1 MTSLPIPSLPFPLSE
16 SLRQQA
22 RDELGNRIAA
32 DAFRTGEFILTSG
45 KKSDYYIDGK
55 QVTLSPSAALA
66 ALLILDIIQDDGAVA
81 VGGMSIGADPIAG
94 AVTALSY
101 LTPRPV
107 NGFMVRKEA
116 KGHGMR
122 RQVEGPPLKEGDR
135 VVIVEDVITTGG
147 SSRDAIAA
155 VEAQGAQVARVVVLV
170 DRQQGG
176 VQALEALGYTVSPLF
191 TIEEIR
197 ERARRLPA
205 SQPEQP
211 S

>member
-1 MTSLPIPSLPFPLSE
+1 PRLPRRRRVPKRKEKPSSNQRQPKSRRHRRRAPIEAPGVGNTHGQRSKPRKEDRFPMTSLPIPSLPFPLSE

-116 KGHGMR
+116 
-122 RQVEGPPLKEGDR
+122 
-135 VVIVEDVITTGG
+135 
-147 SSRDAIAA
+147 
-155 VEAQGAQVARVVVLV
+155 
-170 DRQQGG
+170 
-176 VQALEALGYTVSPLF
+176 
-191 TIEEIR
+191 
-197 ERARRLPA
+197 
-205 SQPEQP
+205 
-211 S
+211 